1 MEKVY
6 KQEFVYSSIQE
17 FFQMKYILRIFHSTS
32 VTDRTAGWSTSA
44 PPRCFRF
51 CLPDSQKFIKSGK
64 QHILMKC
71 FQKNEKRADRRCEH
85 LPESNFQTRSRVG
98 RKKERQDTLWGLFG
112 KMDKEHRTHRWSLRR
127 NAENVLL
134 STYERW
140 PAPQ

>member
-1 MEKVY
+1 
-6 KQEFVYSSIQE
+6 
-17 FFQMKYILRIFHSTS
+17 MKRGQIEDANICQKAIFKH
-32 VTDRTAGWSTSA
+32 A
-44 PPRCFRF
+44 
-51 CLPDSQKFIKSGK
+51 L
-64 QHILMKC
+64 
-71 FQKNEKRADRRCEH
+71 
-85 LPESNFQTRSRVG
+85 RVG